1 MTFTPRAAILSC
13 AAVATLCG
21 MALAFAQAS
30 SKQEAAPAPTRKT
43 AVPKQA
49 QAPSASSRA
58 DAKTAAAAPADAK
71 TAATTPAPVD
81 AKTAAAAPPDAKT
94 AAAAPA
100 DPKTI
105 AAASADTKA
114 SATVPEDAR
123 MPAPPPGDAK
133 VAAKATGAPP
143 ADPKAATDSL
153 VEPTGFTYAIEGR
166 RDPFISLLR
175 RGGDITAS
183 AGGTRPSGLDGLA
196 VGEITLRGTMRSHEG
211 FVAILQGADQKAY
224 IVRAGDRLADGT
236 VRTISQNDMVIVQ
249 QVNDPLSLE
258 KQREVRKI
266 LRQIEAN

>member
-30 SKQEAAPAPTRKT
+30 SKQAAAPAPTRKT
-43 AVPKQA
+43 AAPKQA

-58 DAKTAAAAPADAK
+58 DAKTAATAPADAK
-71 TAATTPAPVD
+71 TAATTPAPAD
-81 AKTAAAAPPDAKT
+81 AKTAAAAPPDAKA

-100 DPKTI
+100 D
-105 AAASADTKA
+105 TKA
-114 SATVPEDAR
+114 PATVPEHAR
-123 MPAPPPGDAK
+123 MPTPPPGDAK
-133 VAAKATGAPP
+133 VASKAAGAPP

-258 KQREVRKI
+258 KQREVRKV